1 MNKLNTM
8 KFILALL
15 TLMGLFTTP
24 INALE
29 RRPIESIPTQE
40 LTKETRGIKSNGDS
54 IKMAWYLLPEAYGL
68 PPQPVVLI
76 AVVKGKI
83 SPFGVFTFSSEIEI
97 QKELKVTYTNS
108 KGIPTEL
115 VPVSKTADISN
126 FVTVF
131 KPFFSKI
138 AGEFGEG
145 MWFFTYKNIDNFG
158 NQIVSPY
165 EAGELKIDMGIPE
178 EASNIEAGE
187 LKIDMG
193 IPEESSNIALINF
206 PLNSLFVP
214 RVCPGGKPAH
224 ISWKYCPWDGT
235 PLPENGVTEL
245 KYELRSSG
253 FEKAPVAPPNLGEKR

>member
-1 MNKLNTM
+1 MKKLNNT
-8 KFILALL
+8 KLILALF
-15 TLMGLFTTP
+15 TLMGLYTTP

-40 LTKETRGIKSNGDS
+40 LTKETMGIKSNGDS
-54 IKMAWYLLPEAYGL
+54 LKMAWYLLPEAYGL

-76 AVVKGKI
+76 AVVKAKMN
-83 SPFGVFTFSSEIEI
+83 PFGVTTFSSEIEA
-97 QKELKVTYTNS
+97 QRGLKVTYTNS
-108 KGIPTEL
+108 KGIPREL
-115 VPVSKTADISN
+115 VPVPKTADISN
-126 FVTVF
+126 FVTFF
-131 KPFFSKI
+131 KPFFSNF

-145 MWFFTYKNIDNFG
+145 MWFFTYKNVDLFG
-158 NQIVSPY
+158 NPIVSPY

-178 EASNIEAGE
+178 EPSNIEAGE

-224 ISWKYCPWDGT
+224 VSWKYCPWDGT
-235 PLPENGVTEL
+235 PLRED
-245 KYELRSSG
+245 
-253 FEKAPVAPPNLGEKR
+253 